1 MRQSQFRIKYHYGFA
16 ITLQVSN
23 TAVFNKRLHILCQKS
38 IHQCIVLD
46 FYYKIFRE
54 FWIKVIIYIP
64 EPGGIKILIGET
76 HFLNNKLRNFLV
88 SIDQAQSGLC
98 ALSNESGAV
107 GSTYK
112 VVVNPGDGQ
121 DDFVMTE
128 TLVSLKEFDHVEMH
142 FDSDMM
148 NFEQTISFAENDGA
162 ATVTTQSRVRGKS
175 IMMRAMFAWME
186 LLSGSFEA
194 QEIKNI
200 EALKT
205 LINENTTDYFP
216 VPVEPELEE
225 EMEEGGME

>member
-1 MRQSQFRIKYHYGFA
+1 LLS
-16 ITLQVSN
+16 
-23 TAVFNKRLHILCQKS
+23 
-38 IHQCIVLD
+38 
-46 FYYKIFRE
+46 
-54 FWIKVIIYIP
+54 
-64 EPGGIKILIGET
+64 GE
-76 HFLNNKLRNFLV
+76 L
-88 SIDQAQSGLC
+88 
-98 ALSNESGAV
+98 GAV

-148 NFEQTISFAENDGA
+148 NFEQTISFAENNGA
-162 ATVTTQSRVRGKS
+162 TTVTTQSRVRGKS

-186 LLSGSFEA
+186 LLSGSFKA

-225 EMEEGGME
+225 EMEEGDTE

>member
-1 MRQSQFRIKYHYGFA
+1 MKALKYILYLIVGLVILFFALGFITPSVNYGHEITVSKSVREAWAVSQDESKYDQWLAGF
-16 ITLQVSN
+16 
-23 TAVFNKRLHILCQKS
+23 KS
-38 IHQCIVLD
+38 IEL
-46 FYYKIFRE
+46 
-54 FWIKVIIYIP
+54 
-64 EPGGIKILIGET
+64 LSGE
-76 HFLNNKLRNFLV
+76 L
-88 SIDQAQSGLC
+88 
-98 ALSNESGAV
+98 GAV

-148 NFEQTISFAENDGA
+148 NFEQTISFAENNGA
-162 ATVTTQSRVRGKS
+162 TTVTTQSRVRGKS

-186 LLSGSFEA
+186 LLSGSFKA

-225 EMEEGGME
+225 EMEEGDTE